1 MVLKIHLHQVP
12 NQASQIQLYLLQAT
26 IPNKLHMLLHKLVH
40 ILEVMADQ
48 KHQEISI

>member
-1 MVLKIHLHQVP
+1 MVLKIHLHLVP
-12 NQASQIQLYLLQAT
+12 NQANQILLYLPQAT

-48 KHQEISI
+48 IHQEINI